1 MLRKMI
7 LGCAVFSLLL
17 AGGCAS
23 KQPDSSAGMAIY
35 LTAGGLNGAQMEQ
48 TDLSKIKLQSQ
59 PIIAAGDILSYDA
72 RTHEI
77 ALSDAAMQ
85 RLVALKVPMNGL
97 GFVVTVDGWPVY
109 GGAFWSYLSSLMY
122 EGVTIMVP
130 PLDADNFPVRIG
142 GTYPDAN
149 QAPPNDPR
157 ADPRVLDALRQTG
170 VLKE

>member
-17 AGGCAS
+17 ASGCAS

-35 LTAGGLNGAQMEQ
+35 LTARGLNGAQMQ
-48 TDLSKIKLQSQ
+48 TTPLDQVKLQDQ
-59 PIIAAGDILSYDA
+59 ALIRAEDILAYDA
-72 RTHEI
+72 KTHEMT
-77 ALSDAAMQ
+77 LSQAAMQ

-97 GFVVTVDGWPVY
+97 GFVVTVDGQRVY

-130 PLDADNFPVRIG
+130 LDADNFPVRIG
-142 GTYPDAN
+142 GTYPDTN